1 MNSSASLW
9 QIVLKETFLSADLFI
24 LLIVPVL
31 GAVIAILMYKKK
43 PLSSTEGWF
52 HVGQRFLILGN
63 IFVGLTLIVYLLTI
77 LFCYSDKPRANAV
90 YTENLQ
96 KHFQNY
102 YSLRKDYTQRLVDF
116 AQRIGNTKDI
126 RDRMESFATG
136 LEGNE
141 REKLG
146 RAWAGSRHGGTSIQS
161 GTAFNEL
168 GEKLYWTKDKIAQ
181 YKKKYG
187 KYPATSDIRYTEEQI
202 EEFKEGNWSK
212 LYPML
217 RKEQW
222 KFIANQILTFEN
234 REDVLG
240 FLRDVADCFKD
251 DQEKPTESLNELYEA
266 LANKACPTDAQK
278 IECYLED
285 SPKLLAFYKFSLQ
298 NRWWFRTVALAIIF
312 IIIGFAVI
320 LKGKDI
326 AKNGKKKIF
335 K

>member
-1 MNSSASLW
+1 MSSASLW
-9 QIVLKETFLSADLFI
+9 QIVLKETFLSPDVFV

-31 GAVIAILMYKKK
+31 GAVIAILMYKKS
-43 PLSSTEGWF
+43 PLSSAEGWY

-63 IFVGLTLIVYLLTI
+63 IFVGLTLIIYLLAI
-77 LFCYSDKPRANAV
+77 LFSYSNKPHANAL
-90 YTENLQ
+90 YTGSLQ
-96 KHFQNY
+96 RHFQNY
-102 YSLRKDYTQRLVDF
+102 YSSKKDYTQRLIDF
-116 AQRIGNTKDI
+116 AQRIENTKAIHEKLDA
-126 RDRMESFATG
+126 FAIG

-141 REKLG
+141 RVELG
-146 RAWAGSRHGGTSIQS
+146 RVWSASRHGGRSIQS

-168 GEKLYWTKDKIAQ
+168 GEELYWTKDKIAQ

-202 EEFKEGNWSK
+202 DEFKEGNWSK

-217 RKEQW
+217 RKDQW
-222 KFIANQILTFEN
+222 IFITNQILTFKN
-234 REDVLG
+234 REDVFG
-240 FLRDVADCFKD
+240 FLRNVADCFKD
-251 DQEKPTESLNELYEA
+251 DQGKPTESLNGLYEA

-312 IIIGFAVI
+312 TIIGFAVI
-320 LKGKDI
+320 LKGKSI